1 MPKLFVAVL
10 IALSALLGTASLG
23 TTASA
28 RTGTGESTTHDAPPR
43 LQLVL
48 DASGSMREQA
58 QGGTRLEVAKKALA
72 DVVRNLPAEAE
83 TGLRVY
89 GATVDSGPRACTDS
103 QEVVE
108 PATGNRAELLRAVR
122 DHKAL
127 GETPIGYALQ
137 EAAKDLGDGGRRTI
151 VLVSDGE
158 PTCEPDPCA
167 VARQLTQQG
176 VGLKVDVVGL
186 DVSAAVRERLTCI
199 ADAGNGTY
207 YDADDAPTLTSSLSR
222 LSTRAARPF
231 QVDGLPVQGSLTPRN
246 APVLGV
252 GQYADRMPL
261 GTMHGGTALHYRVKR
276 TVPGSTIHV
285 GTSLRS
291 PAGLV
296 LTTYV
301 SLHDP
306 EGRTCASELG
316 QAINLYGA
324 RALITTAASSWK
336 SDDADTCNTG
346 EYVDVQVEH
355 SDDKMAHEPFEL
367 VVYEEPPVSDAQSLG
382 PATRS
387 FRWQPMDGERATR
400 PAEPGTSISDAPVLE
415 PGAYDVEVMPGET
428 QVFAVPVT
436 WGEQLQVQATVGPRR
451 GGLGELVTSSAG
463 MELRVFDPV
472 RRETSPL
479 LDVPGMPESDIRF
492 DGDKPFNLYAAIPPV
507 SYLNRTDANLD
518 AGSIAGL
525 RFIEVD
531 YTGGVTS
538 NDPYLLP
545 YRLTVEK
552 LTDASVTEPEYDVST
567 LSAPPVPPP
576 ADLVDLAAVG
586 GQPQDEPSG
595 SASASPAP
603 TTGESPEPTAARA
616 AEGDGLP
623 WWVAVVA
630 AVVLVAALLGYLLGR
645 RRT

>member
-1 MPKLFVAVL
+1 MPKPFVAVL
-10 IALSALLGTASLG
+10 IALSALRGPASLG
-23 TTASA
+23 TAASA
-28 RTGTGESTTHDAPPR
+28 RTGTASSTSHEAPPR

-48 DASGSMREQA
+48 DASGSMREPT
-58 QGGTRLEVAKKALA
+58 QGGTRLEVAKKALVE
-72 DVVRNLPAEAE
+72 VVRNLPAEAE

-122 DHKAL
+122 AHKAL
-127 GETPIGYALQ
+127 GETLIGYALQ

-158 PTCEPDPCA
+158 PTCKPDPCV

-176 VGLKVDVVGL
+176 IGLKVDVVGL
-186 DVSAAVRERLTCI
+186 DVSAAVRERLACI
-199 ADAGNGTY
+199 AEAGNGTY

-222 LSTRAARPF
+222 LSTRAVRPF
-231 QVDGLPVQGSLTPRN
+231 QVDGLPVEGSLTPED

-336 SDDADTCNTG
+336 SDVADPCNTS

-355 SDDKMAHEPFEL
+355 SDDKMAHAPFEL
-367 VVYEEPPVSDAQSLG
+367 VVYEEPPVSDAQSLS

-387 FRWQPMDGERATR
+387 FRWQPMNGARATR
-400 PAEPGTSISDAPVLE
+400 PAEPGTSISDAPLLE
-415 PGAYDVEVMPGET
+415 PGTYDVEVMPGET

-436 WGEQLQVQATVGPRR
+436 WGEQLQVQATVGRRR
-451 GGLGELVTSSAG
+451 GGLGDLVTSSAG

-492 DGDKPFNLYAAIPPV
+492 DGDQPFNLYAAIPPV

-538 NDPYLLP
+538 DDPYLLP

-552 LTDASVTEPEYDVST
+552 LTDASVTEPEYDLST
-567 LSAPPVPPP
+567 LGAPPVPPP
-576 ADLVDLAAVG
+576 ADLVDVAAVG
-586 GQPQDEPSG
+586 GQPQDEPSR

-603 TTGESPEPTAARA
+603 TAGEAEPAATRA
-616 AEGDGLP
+616 AEDDRVP
-623 WWVAVVA
+623 WWVA